1 MLPGTTVY
9 LGKQGFAPV
18 RKLIDAG
25 VRVALATDYNPGSCV
40 YNSQALMMN
49 FGMVYG
55 KMTVEEAFK
64 AVTRNAALSLN
75 KTKTGVIEEGAFA
88 DLILWNLNDITQI
101 PYYNSE
107 SSQYITH
114 VFKKGHHMS
123 RLPKVKAPRQ
133 KKDKTEESTP
143 PK

>member
-1 MLPGTTVY
+1 MAISEKGIEKLAIKKKTVATMLPGTTVY

-88 DLILWNLNDITQI
+88 DLILWNLNDIT
-101 PYYNSE
+101 
-107 SSQYITH
+107 
-114 VFKKGHHMS
+114 
-123 RLPKVKAPRQ
+123 
-133 KKDKTEESTP
+133 
-143 PK
+143 